1 MSDDPYKVLGVG
13 RDATDAEIKRVYRK
27 LARQY
32 HPDRNPGDKA
42 AEERFKSIQSSY
54 DKIGTDE
61 ARRKYDESR
70 RMDDF
75 FRSSPRSSNSRFSGF
90 DIPDI
95 FSQMFGG
102 QQNNRQ
108 ARDRQE
114 QRETYRGSDIT
125 SGIDMDFSDAEL
137 GCKLEF
143 DHRRLRTC
151 AKCDGTSFGS
161 TRSCVGCDGRGVTSR
176 ISTIIVKIPPNSKH
190 GQKIRMRGLGHD
202 HPLGK
207 SGDLIL
213 TIRVDAKEGRRWED
227 GRIIQSVE
235 IPYSTL
241 MLGGKCSL
249 RTPSGDSIRIDVKP
263 GTQIGDRRR
272 IPKMSFGDEDLD
284 VEFVLEDNTK
294 LTDAQIVALERLRD
308 TGL

>member
-102 QQNNRQ
+102 QHKN
-108 ARDRQE
+108 
-114 QRETYRGSDIT
+114 
-125 SGIDMDFSDAEL
+125 
-137 GCKLEF
+137 
-143 DHRRLRTC
+143 
-151 AKCDGTSFGS
+151 
-161 TRSCVGCDGRGVTSR
+161 
-176 ISTIIVKIPPNSKH
+176 
-190 GQKIRMRGLGHD
+190 
-202 HPLGK
+202 
-207 SGDLIL
+207 
-213 TIRVDAKEGRRWED
+213 
-227 GRIIQSVE
+227 
-235 IPYSTL
+235 
-241 MLGGKCSL
+241 
-249 RTPSGDSIRIDVKP
+249 
-263 GTQIGDRRR
+263 
-272 IPKMSFGDEDLD
+272 
-284 VEFVLEDNTK
+284 
-294 LTDAQIVALERLRD
+294 
-308 TGL
+308 

>member
-1 MSDDPYKVLGVG
+1 MTGTEG
-13 RDATDAEIKRVYRK
+13 NI
-27 LARQY
+27 
-32 HPDRNPGDKA
+32 
-42 AEERFKSIQSSY
+42 SS
-54 DKIGTDE
+54 
-61 ARRKYDESR
+61 
-70 RMDDF
+70 
-75 FRSSPRSSNSRFSGF
+75 
-90 DIPDI
+90 
-95 FSQMFGG
+95 
-102 QQNNRQ
+102 
-108 ARDRQE
+108 
-114 QRETYRGSDIT
+114 SDIT

-151 AKCDGTSFGS
+151 ANAMAPPSAQPVPVLAAMAGALPQ
-161 TRSCVGCDGRGVTSR
+161 RA
-176 ISTIIVKIPPNSKH
+176 STIIVKIPPNSKH

-202 HPLGK
+202 HPLGN

-213 TIRVDAKEGRRWED
+213 TIRVDAKDGRRWED

-272 IPKMSFGDEDLD
+272 IPKMSFGNEDLD
-284 VEFVLEDNTK
+284 VEFVLEGQHETHEMPK
-294 LTDAQIVALERLRD
+294 
-308 TGL
+308 

>member
-1 MSDDPYKVLGVG
+1 MSEDPYKVLGVG

-32 HPDRNPGDKA
+32 HPDRNPGDEA

-54 DKIGTDE
+54 DAIGTKD

-70 RMDDF
+70 RMEDF
-75 FRSSPRSSNSRFSGF
+75 FSSNPNQRNTRFSGF

-102 QQNNRQ
+102 PQNSSQSVNRRQQ
-108 ARDRQE
+108 RDA
-114 QRETYRGSDIT
+114 YRGSDIT
-125 SGIDMDFSDAEL
+125 SGIDMDYSDADM

-151 AKCDGTSFGS
+151 TKCEGSSFGS
-161 TRSCVGCDGRGVTSR
+161 MRSCTTCDGRGVTSR
-176 ISTIIVKIPPNSKH
+176 TSTIVVKIPPKSKH

-202 HPLGK
+202 HPKGE

-227 GRIIQSVE
+227 GRLIQSVK

-241 MLGGKCSL
+241 MLGGKCNI
-249 RTPSGDSIRIDVKP
+249 RTPSGDSIRIDVKA

-272 IPKMSFGDEDLD
+272 IPKMSFGGADLD
-284 VEFVLEDNTK
+284 IEFVLEDNTD
-294 LTDAQIVALERLRD
+294 LTESQKDVLERLREE
-308 TGL
+308 GL